1 MNEFLI
7 DFFASVIEKTAKL
20 DSNLIK
26 PYKDDVLKLFNVDN
40 FFQMSM
46 INLKQ
51 WRKILRNF
59 IDGRPEDMFEEQ
71 MTKWNN

>member
-1 MNEFLI
+1 MNKVMNEFLI

-40 FFQMSM
+40 FF
-46 INLKQ
+46 
-51 WRKILRNF
+51 
-59 IDGRPEDMFEEQ
+59 
-71 MTKWNN
+71 